1 MLGLQRC
8 GDTFR
13 VAPCIPSWWPEY
25 EIDWRVGCTRYVIAV
40 SNPERQWRGVSQAF
54 LDDITCDAAAIPIV
68 DDGQIHRVRIVLG
81 GAPAV

>member
-1 MLGLQRC
+1 
-8 GDTFR
+8 
-13 VAPCIPSWWPEY
+13 
-25 EIDWRVGCTRYVIAV
+25 VISV
-40 SNPERQWRGVSQAF
+40 SNPERQWRGVSRAF